1 MSRRLRI
8 VLIASATALVVTI
21 GLAAALFPKIGS
33 WYVRTRVLPGVSE
46 RLGRD
51 LTVGNI
57 RVGYGDVE
65 LGDVRVYGAKD
76 GDGAILTVDDI
87 RVDFD
92 FWRAVRGDLHLGTLV
107 IDRPRVTV
115 TRFGDGSDNFSDLL
129 GKLRG
134 QPSHDGAAGGGP
146 RYLPERILVRH
157 ASAAYDDRLN
167 GVQAAIDDAQGTVVS
182 HGPADIVLA
191 GVTAVHSV
199 GPRFA
204 AASLRISADTTDI
217 RRTLALT
224 IAGGS
229 AALWPKM
236 SLTDIQGSI
245 TAAGEPG
252 RTRLALEGG
261 YGGAG
266 EKLWRADGWVDPFAG
281 DAEFHLRA
289 DRFTLD
295 KIEKILADTPVQDPA
310 RTSVDAALDLTAHG
324 WDVDFS
330 GAFGLSGLTLYHP
343 WLSAELV
350 RELGGRATIRGKIL
364 RKERVLEVDELTV
377 QARGVELH
385 VAGAAALE
393 RGIEP
398 DGTRRAERRVRAHIV
413 IPAVPCQQALAAIP
427 AELTPRLQGFQLK
440 GNFSTDLW
448 IGVDW
453 ANLDALELNG
463 NVGIFGCKVLKAPE
477 GFRPEDLQGEFEH
490 MVELEENNFMSFVVG
505 PSNPDFV
512 PLPEVSHYLVD
523 SLISTEDSGFLKH
536 KGFIV
541 REFKSALI
549 KDLKEGYF
557 KYGASSITMQ
567 IAKNVFLYREKTLSR
582 KLQELF
588 LTWYLEQV
596 LPKERLLEIYVN
608 VIEFGPGIYGI
619 GPAAQAYFGKRARD
633 LNPLEAAFFSSIL
646 PSPKKRY
653 LQYCEGELN
662 RWGDAKVQR
671 ILKLNHE
678 RGLITDAEYEAA
690 QATPLQFARTETFSK
705 EECVTMTKRMI
716 QKTRPTQPPGI
727 KTSSGGR

>member
-1 MSRRLRI
+1 MLLSL
-8 VLIASATALVVTI
+8 ATAVVVAVAL
-21 GLAAALFPKIGS
+21 GALLFPKIGS
-33 WYVRTRVLPGVSE
+33 WFVRNRVLPRISE

-51 LTVGNI
+51 LTVGNV

-65 LGDVRVYGAKD
+65 LRDVRIFGPAD
-76 GDGAILTVDDI
+76 GDGALVTVADI

-92 FWRAVRGDLHLGTLV
+92 FWGALRGDVRLGTMV
-107 IDRPRVTV
+107 VDGPRVTL
-115 TRFGDGSDNFSDLL
+115 TRSASGIDNFADLL
-129 GKLRG
+129 DKLRG
-134 QPSHDGAAGGGP
+134 RGSGASSGGGGMP
-146 RYLPERILVRH
+146 ARLVLRRG
-157 ASAAYDDRLN
+157 AVAYDDRLN
-167 GVQAAIDDAQGTVVS
+167 GFQAAIDDAEGTIVRR
-182 HGPADIVLA
+182 GPADITLA

-204 AASLRISADTTDI
+204 AASLRIAADTADLGH
-217 RRTLALT
+217 TLALT

-236 SLTDIQGSI
+236 SLTDIQGTI
-245 TAAGEPG
+245 TAASEPG

-266 EKLWRADGWVDPFAG
+266 EKLWRADGWIDPFAG
-281 DAEFHLRA
+281 NAEFHLRA

-295 KIEKILADTPVQDPA
+295 KIEKILADTPVVEPA
-310 RTSVDAALDLTAHG
+310 RTSIDATLDVTAHG
-324 WDVDFS
+324 WDVDFA
-330 GAFGLSGLTLYHP
+330 GALDLSGLTLYHP
-343 WLSAELV
+343 WLSGEPV
-350 RELGGRATIRGKIL
+350 RDLGGRGTIRGKIL
-364 RKERVLEVDELTV
+364 RKARILELDELTV
-377 QARGVELH
+377 NARGVELH
-385 VAGAAALE
+385 LDGTAALE

-398 DGTRRAERRVRAHIV
+398 DGTRRAQPRLRAHV
-413 IPAVPCQQALAAIP
+413 VVPAMSCQQALAAIP
-427 AELTPRLQGFQLK
+427 AELAPRLQGFQLK
-440 GNFSTDLW
+440 GAFTTDLALD
-448 IGVDW
+448 VDW
-453 ANLDALELNG
+453 ADLDALQLTG
-463 NVGIFGCKVLKAPE
+463 SVGIFGCKVTQAPD
-477 GFRPEDLQGEFEH
+477 GFRLEDLQGEFEQ

-512 PLPEVSHYLVD
+512 PLPEVSRYVVD

-596 LPKERLLEIYVN
+596 LPKERLLEMYVN

-619 GPAAQAYFGKRARD
+619 GPAAQHYFGKRARD
-633 LNPLEAAFFSSIL
+633 LGPLEAAFFSSIL

-653 LQYCEGELN
+653 LQFCEGELN

-678 RGLITDAEYEAA
+678 RGLITDEEYRAA
-690 QATPLQFARTETFSK
+690 LAAPLQFARNETFSR

-716 QKTRPTQPPGI
+716 QKGRPTQPKPGPAAPLP
-727 KTSSGGR
+727 KTSSRGG